1 MSRRAGERELTAKAI
16 VLGIALS
23 VMLSAANA
31 YLGLF
36 AGMTVSASIPAA
48 VISMGLLTALTRARV
63 FRGHSIRENNLV
75 QTAASAGESLAAG
88 AIFTFPALI
97 MLGSWH
103 RFSYLETTLIAA
115 LGGVLGVLFTIPL
128 RRALVRPGGLTFPE
142 GVATAEVLRTGERG
156 DTRGLLLM
164 TAGALV
170 AGSMKFLGGALAV
183 FPEVAER
190 AWRVGHSG
198 LAYVGSNLSP
208 ALLSV
213 GYIVR
218 LNIAVL
224 VFGGGALS
232 WFVAIPIW
240 YAMYGSPDPGLTQ
253 PADIAWNIWTT
264 KIRYLGVG
272 AMAVGGL
279 WALISIRESL
289 VEAVVG
295 GLRASGRPGEGDAP
309 PEIDETERDVPMRV
323 VLAGVAACVLPIAGV
338 YVFATGRF
346 AVAVPMALVM
356 IVAGFLFAAVAAYMA
371 GLVGSSN
378 NPISGV
384 TIATVLFTSLVL
396 VAIMG
401 TDAGIEGAAAAILV
415 AAVVC
420 CAAAI
425 SGDTMQDFKAG
436 QLVGA
441 TPWKQ
446 QVMELVGV
454 VAAAI
459 VVAPVLNVLLEAYGF
474 GPKTELMPNALQA
487 PQATL
492 MASVARGVFDQ
503 NLPWG
508 MIAIGAGLAVAL
520 ISADLELERRGSE
533 FRMPVLAVAVGIYL
547 PFELSVPILA
557 GGLISK
563 LALRVSDGQEAAAHR
578 GLLLASGLITGEA
591 LVGIGMAIPIAA
603 SGDREFFR
611 ELVAAPSLGPVPGV
625 ILLLGVAGWLLW
637 TASRRSRANG
647 LA

>member
-1 MSRRAGERELTAKAI
+1 MSRAGGEGELTAKAL
-16 VLGIALS
+16 VLGVALS

-63 FRGHSIRENNLV
+63 FKGHTIRENNLV

-88 AIFTFPALI
+88 VIFTFPALV
-97 MLGSWH
+97 MLGTWQ
-103 RFSYLETTLIAA
+103 RFSYLETSLIAA

-156 DTRGLLLM
+156 DARGLLLIA
-164 TAGALV
+164 AGAA
-170 AGSMKFLGGALAV
+170 AGGLMKFLGGALAV
-183 FPEVAER
+183 FPEAAER
-190 AWRVGHSG
+190 AFRIGQSG
-198 LAYVGSNLSP
+198 LAYAGSNLSP

-224 VFGGGALS
+224 VFAGGAVS

-240 YAMYGSPDPGLTQ
+240 YAMYGSPDPDLRQ
-253 PADIAWNIWTT
+253 PADIAWTIWTT

-279 WALISIRESL
+279 WALISIREPL
-289 VEAVVG
+289 LAAVAS
-295 GLRASGRPGEGDAP
+295 GLRAAGGGSPGDESQ
-309 PEIDETERDVPMRV
+309 EIVDTERDVPMRF
-323 VLAGVAACVLPIAGV
+323 VLAGVIACVLPIAGV
-338 YVFATGRF
+338 YVFATGQL
-346 AVAVPMALVM
+346 AIAVPMALVM
-356 IVAGFLFAAVAAYMA
+356 ITAGFLFSAVAAYMA

-384 TIATVLFTSLVL
+384 TIATVLLASLVL
-396 VAIMG
+396 AAIMG
-401 TDAGIEGAAAAILV
+401 TGAGAEGAAAAILV

-454 VAAAI
+454 VAAAA
-459 VVAPVLNVLLEAYGF
+459 VVAPVLNILLEAYGF

-492 MASVARGVFDQ
+492 MASVARGVFDRD
-503 NLPWG
+503 LPWG
-508 MIAIGAGLAVAL
+508 MIAIGAGIAAA
-520 ISADLELERRGSE
+520 IIAADRRLDSRGSE

-547 PFELSVPILA
+547 PLALSVPILA
-557 GGLISK
+557 GGVIAK
-563 LALRVSDGQEAAAHR
+563 LALEVSGGEQAASHR
-578 GLLLASGLITGEA
+578 GVLLASGLITGEA
-591 LVGIGMAIPIAA
+591 LVGIGIAIPIAA
-603 SGDREFFR
+603 SGDKDFFH
-611 ELVAAPSLGPVPGV
+611 ELVAAPSLGPLPGV
-625 ILLLGVAGWLLW
+625 ILLVGIGVWLLW
-637 TASRRSRANG
+637 TASRRS
-647 LA
+647 